1 MDKKQQIEEIAG
13 TICNTCKERFEISE
27 KCKNVIEPC
36 LAAYAHA
43 EALYNAGYRKID
55 ENCAVITKAE
65 LKEYK
70 RQAVKEFAEKL
81 KAKVLDKTYINKDFN
96 INIRDIY
103 KMIEETLKEHEE

>member
-70 RQAVKEFAEKL
+70 RQAVKEFIEKC
-81 KAKVLDKTYINKDFN
+81 KEYSKIYDKYNVIYRDVVLDVLD
-96 INIRDIY
+96 
-103 KMIEETLKEHEE
+103 ESLKEYEK

>member
-1 MDKKQQIEEIAG
+1 MNKEQQIEEIAG

-55 ENCAVITKAE
+55 ENCAVITKDD
-65 LKEYK
+65 LKLYQK
-70 RQAVKEFAEKL
+70 QDVKEFADKL
-81 KAKVLDKTYINKDFN
+81 KAKTLDETYRNKDFN
-96 INIRDIY
+96 IHISDIY
-103 KMIEETLKEHEE
+103 KMIEETLKEYE

>member
-13 TICNTCKERFEISE
+13 TICNTCKESFEISK

-43 EALYNAGYRKID
+43 EAIYNAGYRKID

-70 RQAVKEFAEKL
+70 RQAVKEFADKL
-81 KAKVLDKTYINKDFN
+81 KAKTLDETYQNKDFN
-96 INIRDIY
+96 IHISDIY
-103 KMIEETLKEHEE
+103 KMIEVTLKEYEQ